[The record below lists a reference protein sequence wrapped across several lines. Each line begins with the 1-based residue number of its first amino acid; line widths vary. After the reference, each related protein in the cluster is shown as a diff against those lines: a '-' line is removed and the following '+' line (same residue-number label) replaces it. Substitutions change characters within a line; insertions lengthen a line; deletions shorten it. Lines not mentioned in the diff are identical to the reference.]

1 MEGAWHEQVIGSNA
15 FVLTQKLKETKE
27 VLKKWN
33 KEHFGLVEETI
44 KKLQEQIDIIQKSE
58 PSNENLWQE
67 DFPKQQLAEWLSSS
81 RDSLETKV

>member
-1 MEGAWHEQVIGSNA
+1 M
-15 FVLTQKLKETKE
+15 TQKLKETKE

>member
-1 MEGAWHEQVIGSNA
+1 MEGAWQEQVIGSNA